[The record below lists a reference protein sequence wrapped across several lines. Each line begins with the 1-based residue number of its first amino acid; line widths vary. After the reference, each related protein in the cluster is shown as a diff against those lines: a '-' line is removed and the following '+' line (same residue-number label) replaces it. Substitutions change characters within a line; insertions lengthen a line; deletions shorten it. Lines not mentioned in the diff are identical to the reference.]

1 MVQWTISSGERSASV
16 SVVRTL
22 GRAASDRQRA
32 GGAGALDYFTLNPY
46 VTWRMLG
53 VVGVTLYGTVGLTR
67 ASPSQ
72 AFGVRFS
79 L

>member
-1 MVQWTISSGERSASV
+1 MSIGDSIQEDRGMQMNRHAALKAAMGLFAGVGLTVSAHAQVLKDPLPDS
-16 SVVRTL
+16 
-22 GRAASDRQRA
+22 
-32 GGAGALDYFTLNPY
+32 FTLA
-46 VTWRMLG
+46 
-53 VVGVTLYGTVGLTR
+53 GVTLYGTVGLTR